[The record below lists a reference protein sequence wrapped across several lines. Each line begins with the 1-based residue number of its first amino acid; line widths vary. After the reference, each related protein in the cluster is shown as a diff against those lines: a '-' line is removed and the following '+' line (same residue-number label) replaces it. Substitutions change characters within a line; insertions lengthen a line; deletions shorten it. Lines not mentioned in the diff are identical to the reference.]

1 MLNLNSEKLI
11 EMLRQM
17 ITTRYFE
24 LAVDRLFREGK
35 IPGGCHLGY
44 GEESTGIGVIA
55 ALDKNDY
62 VFSNHRGHGHCIAK
76 GLDLKLMMAELEGK
90 STGYCRGRGGSMHIM
105 DVKNRLMG
113 TTGIVGGGIPQANG
127 PALKSLIKGTKEVSV
142 VFFGDGACN
151 QGTFHE
157 ALNLASIWKLP
168 TIFVLVNNHYAE
180 ATPVEYSCNIKNLAD
195 RAKSYGIPG
204 VSVNGM
210 DVLEVYDAAYEA
222 VQRARKGEGPTLLV
236 LDTYRYAGHY
246 VGEPEGY
253 RTEEEIES
261 YKKKDCILNFKNYLI
276 KNKFLDENEYNMID
290 ANAKKD
296 IEKAIEFADNSPCP
310 NISDIDTDVYV

>member
-1 MLNLNSEKLI
+1 MDLSSAKLK

-17 ITTRYFE
+17 LTTRYFE
-24 LAVDRLFREGK
+24 LSVDRLYREGR

-44 GEESTGIGVIA
+44 GEESTGVGVIA
-55 ALDKNDY
+55 ALEESDY

-76 GLDLKLMMAELEGK
+76 GLDTKLMMAELEGK
-90 STGYCRGRGGSMHIM
+90 ATGYCRGRGGSMHIM
-105 DVKNRLMG
+105 DVNKRLMG

-142 VFFGDGACN
+142 VLFGDGACN

-168 TIFVLVNNHYAE
+168 SIFVLVNNHYAE
-180 ATPVEYSCNIKNLAD
+180 STPVEYNCNIKNLAD
-195 RAKSYGIPG
+195 RAVSYGIPG
-204 VSVNGM
+204 IGVNGM
-210 DVLEVYDAAYEA
+210 NVLDVYKAMSEA

-236 LDTYRYAGHY
+236 LDTYRYGGHY

-253 RTEEEIES
+253 RTEEEIEE

-276 KNKFLDENEYNMID
+276 ENKILDENEYNMID
-290 ANAKKD
+290 EKAKKE
-296 IEKAIEFADNSPCP
+296 IEEAIEFADKSPIP
-310 NISDIDTDVYV
+310 DISDIDTDVYV

>member
-1 MLNLNSEKLI
+1 MDLNKEKLL
-11 EMLRQM
+11 EMLKHM

-24 LAVDRLFREGK
+24 LSVDRLYREGK

-55 ALDKNDY
+55 ALDKTDY

-76 GLDLKLMMAELEGK
+76 GLDLNRMMAELWGK

-113 TTGIVGGGIPQANG
+113 TTGIVGGGMPQANG
-127 PALKSLIKGTKEVSV
+127 PALKSMIKGTKEVSV
-142 VFFGDGACN
+142 VFFGDGASN

-180 ATPVEYSCNIKNLAD
+180 ATPIEYACNIKNLAD

-204 VSVNGM
+204 VSVDGM
-210 DVLEVYDAAYEA
+210 DVLKVYEAAAEA

-253 RTEEEIES
+253 RTDEEIKS
-261 YKKKDCILNFKNYLI
+261 YKKKDCILNF
-276 KNKFLDENEYNMID
+276 
-290 ANAKKD
+290 
-296 IEKAIEFADNSPCP
+296 
-310 NISDIDTDVYV
+310 

>member
-1 MLNLNSEKLI
+1 LNLNKEKLL
-11 EMLRQM
+11 EMLKHM

-24 LAVDRLFREGK
+24 LSVDRLYREGK

-55 ALDKNDY
+55 ALEKTDY

-76 GLDLKLMMAELEGK
+76 GLDLNRMMAELWGK

-113 TTGIVGGGIPQANG
+113 TTGIVGGGMPQANG

-142 VFFGDGACN
+142 VFFGDGASN

-180 ATPVEYSCNIKNLAD
+180 ATPVEYVCNIKNLAD

-204 VSVNGM
+204 VSVDGM
-210 DVLEVYDAAYEA
+210 DVLMVYDAATEA

-253 RTEEEIES
+253 RTDEEIEI
-261 YKKKDCILNFKNYLI
+261 YKKKDCILNFKKYLI
-276 KNKFLDENEYNMID
+276 ENKFLNEEEYKAIDES
-290 ANAKKD
+290 AKKD
-296 IEKAIEFADNSPCP
+296 LEKAIEFADKSPLP
-310 NISDIDTDVYV
+310 DISDIDTDVYV